1 LRSNRQTILERAAGG
16 IRDPEDA
23 ATKLEAAVKGVAEV
37 KSSTGAPAVSPKGVN
52 PYRFSVVAKACIR
65 SPVECSTLEPES
77 PRQPRSSRLDSVWTI
92 SRELL
97 SWAHLGD
104 ATVSI
109 VLSASLGAMKETVG
123 RAAKPAS
130 VAGNALK
137 LCASAAESA
146 KSARGVC
153 RGSASVYP

>member
-1 LRSNRQTILERAAGG
+1 MDATLVKSVPVPRPVPLGKREQTKVQNRQTILERAAGG

-77 PRQPRSSRLDSVWTI
+77 PRQPRSSSRNSHSPRRPGPRL
-92 SRELL
+92 
-97 SWAHLGD
+97 
-104 ATVSI
+104 SI
-109 VLSASLGAMKETVG
+109 PRLPE
-123 RAAKPAS
+123 
-130 VAGNALK
+130 
-137 LCASAAESA
+137 
-146 KSARGVC
+146 
-153 RGSASVYP
+153 